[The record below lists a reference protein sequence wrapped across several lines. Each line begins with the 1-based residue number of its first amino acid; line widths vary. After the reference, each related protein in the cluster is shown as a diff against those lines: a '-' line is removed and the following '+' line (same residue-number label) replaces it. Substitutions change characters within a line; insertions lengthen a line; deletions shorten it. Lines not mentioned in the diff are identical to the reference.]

1 MESGKFEYI
10 EGKEGRKVEL
20 SGGNTKDSVSIGG
33 LLGPSQKKAIERFV
47 HWIERRKKL
56 LL

>member
-1 MESGKFEYI
+1 MESGKFECI

-20 SGGNTKDSVSIGG
+20 GGGNTKDSVSIGG